1 MQFGI
6 QGSWSVVPI
15 HLSELSPPHFRS
27 FVSGVL
33 YQLGNLVSSASS
45 TIEATIEEQIHDY
58 GKTMAIFIGAVLAYL
73 MFVVLLVLKTEV
85 PNWVLKEMTNTV
97 RTIVI
102 GKTEVIL
109 ILKR

>member
-58 GKTMAIFIGAVLAYL
+58 GKTMAI
-73 MFVVLLVLKTEV
+73 LLV
-85 PNWVLKEMTNTV
+85 PFW
-97 RTIVI
+97 
-102 GKTEVIL
+102 L
-109 ILKR
+109 I